1 MITPVN
7 KTADLLTTPQHGGEP
22 ADAAAPKPAAARMQP
37 GSDKTPSEPI
47 DRAVLDQAVAKVSDL
62 IKTTDA
68 KLRLEVD
75 DETKRVVVKVLN
87 EESGEVIR
95 QFPAKEIL
103 EMAKHLPSSKG
114 VLLTERA

>member
-7 KTADLLTTPQHGGEP
+7 KTADLLTTPHQGGEP
-22 ADAAAPKPAAARMQP
+22 EHAAVTNPTAARTQP
-37 GSDKTPSEPI
+37 GSDKTPSQPI

-75 DETKRVVVKVLN
+75 DDTKRVVVKVFS
-87 EESGEVIR
+87 EESGKVIR
-95 QFPAKEIL
+95 QIPAKEVL
-103 EMAKHLPSSKG
+103 EMEKYFSSSKG
-114 VLLTERA
+114 MLLKQQA

>member
-7 KTADLLTTPQHGGEP
+7 KTADLLTTPHHGGEP
-22 ADAAAPKPAAARMQP
+22 VDAAVPKPAAARTQP

-47 DRAVLDQAVAKVSDL
+47 DRAMLDQAVAKVSDL

-75 DETKRVVVKVLN
+75 DDTKRVVVKVFN

-95 QFPAKEIL
+95 QFPAKEVL
-103 EMAKHLPSSKG
+103 ELAKYLSGSKG
-114 VLLTERA
+114 VLLTEQA